1 MNNDVYVCVRERE
14 LRDIVR
20 EYENKGESVCV

>member
-1 MNNDVYVCVRERE
+1 MSNDVYVCVRERA
-14 LRDIVR
+14 RDIVR

>member
-1 MNNDVYVCVRERE
+1 MNNDVYVCVRERV
-14 LRDIVR
+14 RDIER